1 MGPVLSFPLV
11 GEREVYVNQTF
22 VPTAVPSGDQGSAL
36 GEQNLTTIS
45 NSTRAKESL
54 LVLEGP

>member
-1 MGPVLSFPLV
+1 MGSVLSFSYV
-11 GEREVYVNQTF
+11 GEKEAHVNKTF
-22 VPTAVPSGDQGSAL
+22 APTAVSSGGQGSAL
-36 GEQNLTTIS
+36 GEQSLTTIS

>member
-1 MGPVLSFPLV
+1 MGFVLPFPYV
-11 GEREVYVNQTF
+11 GQKEAHVNKTF
-22 VPTAVPSGDQGSAL
+22 APTAVSGGGQGSAL
-36 GEQNLTTIS
+36 GRQSLTTIS